1 MQHLT
6 HPLRQ
11 VKQSLAMLLVIAIAC
26 LLISATDVPSG
37 APPAAKTLTFYHTHT
52 GDRLRVTFAHGGSY
66 DTDAL
71 ETINGFLK
79 DFRNGEK
86 IAIDPA
92 LLDFLYDLQRRLNS
106 SGTFEVI
113 SAYRSPQTN
122 ELLRSRSKSVARRSQ
137 HLLGKAIDVRLDDVE
152 LEKLHHTA
160 VEMQRGGVG
169 YYPKSNFVHLDAGR
183 VRRW

>member
-1 MQHLT
+1 MRHPT
-6 HPLRQ
+6 HPFRQ
-11 VKQSLAMLLVIAIAC
+11 VKQSLAILLTITVAC
-26 LLISATDVPSG
+26 LLISATDAPSD
-37 APPAAKTLTFYHTHT
+37 APLVAKTLTFYHTHT
-52 GDRLRVTFAHGGSY
+52 GDRLHVTFAQGDTY
-66 DTDAL
+66 DTAAL
-71 ETINGFLK
+71 EAINGFLK

-92 LLDFLYDLQRRLNS
+92 LLDFLYDLQRTLNS

-122 ELLRSRSKSVARRSQ
+122 EILRSRNNGVARSSQ

-152 LEKLHHTA
+152 LKKLRDTA
-160 VEMQRGGVG
+160 IEMRRGGVG
-169 YYPKSNFVHLDAGR
+169 YYPKSNFVHLDSGR